1 MSLSADQL
9 FILAGTYTVRGS
21 QGIYP
26 LVLDRKTGRLSLA
39 GEPVKVE
46 NPTYL
51 AVDARRNL
59 LFAAGET
66 SRYQEQSGGSLA
78 VFRMKFDPETGEDAC
93 CEPSGSG
100 ESAAGCV
107 CLEKIDQQPVG
118 GKSPCHMVVDSERRL
133 IAVANYGSGSATI
146 LAYEETGMII
156 KTSDL
161 SRQIIQ
167 HKGRGSDPSR
177 QKQTHLHHASL
188 SEGGSQVNLVDLG
201 IDQIISYPWPID
213 PEHASETASLSS
225 IVTPPGRG
233 PRHILLTKQDK
244 RLYAVTEMGCTVL
257 FYEKADGGYVL
268 RQEISTIPSDFSGST
283 TCAAIWMTPDEKWLL
298 ASNRGHDSLAIYR
311 VADDGS
317 LTLQGIAPSGGKTP
331 RDFRIVPITGSQD
344 YWVLAASQDE
354 DRICTYRLDGR
365 TGEMSSLVSTQ
376 LLPAPVCLLPI

>member
-1 MSLSADQL
+1 MSQSTDQL

-26 LVLDRKTGRLSLA
+26 LVLDLKTGRLSPA
-39 GEPVKVE
+39 GEPAYVE

-66 SRYQEQSGGSLA
+66 SRYQEYSGGSLA
-78 VFRMKFDPETGEDAC
+78 VFRMSFGQNACIDAC
-93 CEPSGSG
+93 CEPSGAG
-100 ESAAGCV
+100 ESAASCV

-118 GKSPCHMVVDSERRL
+118 GKSPCHMVVDSDRRL

-146 LAYEETGMII
+146 LAYDETGMII
-156 KTSDL
+156 KTNDL
-161 SRQIIQ
+161 KKQIIQ
-167 HKGRGSDPSR
+167 HQGLGSDPAR
-177 QKQTHLHHASL
+177 QKQAHLHHATL

-201 IDQIISYPWPID
+201 IDQIVSYPWPID
-213 PEHASETASLSS
+213 PKRASGTTALSS

-233 PRHILLTKQDK
+233 PRHILLTKQDS
-244 RLYAVTEMGCTVL
+244 RIYAVTEMGCTVL

-268 RQEISTIPSDFSGST
+268 RQEISTIPADFSGST
-283 TCAAIWMTPDEKWLL
+283 TCAAIWMTPDGNWLL
-298 ASNRGHDSLAIYR
+298 ASNRGHDSLAIYQ
-311 VADDGS
+311 VAGDGR

-331 RDFRIVPITGSQD
+331 RDFRIVPVAGSQD
-344 YWVLAASQDE
+344 FWVLAASQDE

-365 TGEMSSLVSTQ
+365 TGEMSPLVST
-376 LLPAPVCLLPI
+376 LPLPAPVCLLPI